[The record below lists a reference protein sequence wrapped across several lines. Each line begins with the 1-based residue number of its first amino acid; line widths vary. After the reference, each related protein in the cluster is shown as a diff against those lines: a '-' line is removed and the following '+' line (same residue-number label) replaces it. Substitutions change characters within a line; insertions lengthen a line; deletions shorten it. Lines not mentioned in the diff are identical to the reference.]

1 MHVVL
6 IDPTVKYNQYCGEV
20 TTLYKKRG
28 GATTLGRLHC
38 NIPKLSECESI
49 SIKKVIAYMG
59 SGAVSFQVTRFK
71 RLGGPRRSWE
81 DNVKLNFK
89 KWDGV
94 AWTALIWLRV
104 GTGGGRL

>member
-1 MHVVL
+1 
-6 IDPTVKYNQYCGEV
+6 
-20 TTLYKKRG
+20 
-28 GATTLGRLHC
+28 
-38 NIPKLSECESI
+38 
-49 SIKKVIAYMG
+49 MG